1 MTGCA
6 SYTFIFTTDFS
17 NLCQLSIQPDGQV
30 FKIVIMAIAENVKFS
45 IRMHK
50 ADYLHFQ
57 MSDFEAKDV
66 KYLIIQK
73 LFSDWQLAYY
83 LFNKVLPAHSQ
94 QMFVGMEIFKR
105 CSRSAISY
113 RHAPILLRRVC
124 SSPSSVLILHH
135 HHPYFIGNVR
145 VGMHLSGRNCSTNL
159 KDKSLDK
166 CNETQSSDST
176 VINRLFTDDE
186 RAPATPVQKIAQA
199 SKDFGYFGI
208 VVACVAV
215 TGVIVYC
222 IVSELFSNQRPSK
235 IYSNA
240 FKLVKAHPE
249 VELILGNPIKA
260 YGEPITRR
268 GRRRHVDHLE
278 YEKDG
283 KNYLRVKFYVEG
295 SIAKGTVLLEM
306 QQDENGKYDYRYM
319 LFTSDGTPS
328 KTVILIDNRSAD

>member
-1 MTGCA
+1 MFAITNFA
-6 SYTFIFTTDFS
+6 S
-17 NLCQLSIQPDGQV
+17 
-30 FKIVIMAIAENVKFS
+30 VINHVVN
-45 IRMHK
+45 K

-73 LFSDWQLAYY
+73 LFSDWQL
-83 LFNKVLPAHSQ
+83 AHSQ

-124 SSPSSVLILHH
+124 SSP
-135 HHPYFIGNVR
+135 R
-145 VGMHLSGRNCSTNL
+145 RNCSTNL